1 MLNILR
7 KSIAG
12 PLAKIFIGLLVLSFA
27 VWGIQDIFGNY
38 GNRVIA
44 TIDKIELTVENYI
57 KEYNKQLSLISRSMG
72 RQLSQEEALSIGVDR
87 EVLQNLIVEGL
98 LRVETENLRLGVSES
113 YIANKLI
120 SDNTFFRD
128 GKFNK
133 DIYLQRISLAGYNEE
148 TFLEELIKTEKKL
161 QLYNIISSG
170 IKAPNIMVE
179 AKNSYDNNERIVEY
193 IVLPNK
199 QFDIKY
205 PLESEL
211 KEYYEN
217 FQNNFIENET
227 RDLEILTLNQKSVKE
242 LIKVNDKEINDYY
255 KENINDY
262 FSNEKREVYQFLFD
276 NLTEAEL
283 AYKNSYKK
291 DISNLISELNYETDD
306 IFIGNITKDKIADPV
321 IANLAFSIEQNS
333 YSQPTK
339 GALGFAIIY
348 INNITKEQTLPIEK
362 VKIDIEEIILTNKSD
377 DKIIELFDKI
387 EDARAAGENLTS
399 IASELSL
406 NVNTYSAVNS
416 SGLDNKGNPIDEI
429 KDSKLI
435 ESIFSNEIDTEVD
448 AIESEVANSFAW
460 LHITEINAPYIK
472 AFNLVKKDLAELII
486 NEEKMKQEKLHIKSI
501 LDKIQATNNI
511 NTVANELGVDV
522 NASQPFSRK
531 NPSKIFSNDFIKIIF
546 NSRINSTI
554 AGKSPVNNQN
564 IILTIKKDIKSIDKL
579 DDNSKLTIET
589 FEQQLNNDI
598 FDNYINGLQNK
609 YDITVNQ
616 DNLNQLFA
624 NSDE

>member
-227 RDLEILTLNQKSVKE
+227 RDFEILTLNQKSVKE

-291 DISNLISELNYETDD
+291 DISNLISELNDETDD

>member
-57 KEYNKQLSLISRSMG
+57 KEYNKQLSLISGSMG

-205 PLESEL
+205 PSENEL

-227 RDLEILTLNQKSVKE
+227 RDFEILTLNQKSVKE

>member
-1 MLNILR
+1 
-7 KSIAG
+7 
-12 PLAKIFIGLLVLSFA
+12 
-27 VWGIQDIFGNY
+27 
-38 GNRVIA
+38 
-44 TIDKIELTVENYI
+44 
-57 KEYNKQLSLISRSMG
+57 MG

-227 RDLEILTLNQKSVKE
+227 RDFEILTLNQKSVKE

>member
-1 MLNILR
+1 M
-7 KSIAG
+7 
-12 PLAKIFIGLLVLSFA
+12 
-27 VWGIQDIFGNY
+27 
-38 GNRVIA
+38 
-44 TIDKIELTVENYI
+44 
-57 KEYNKQLSLISRSMG
+57 
-72 RQLSQEEALSIGVDR
+72 
-87 EVLQNLIVEGL
+87 QNLIVEGL

-128 GKFNK
+128 CKFNK

-205 PLESEL
+205 PSENEL

-227 RDLEILTLNQKSVKE
+227 RDFEILTLNQKSVKE

>member
-57 KEYNKQLSLISRSMG
+57 KEYNKQLSLISGSMG

-227 RDLEILTLNQKSVKE
+227 RDFEILTLNQKSVKE

>member
-227 RDLEILTLNQKSVKE
+227 RDFEILTLNQKSVKE

>member
-57 KEYNKQLSLISRSMG
+57 KEYNKQLSLISGSMG

-205 PLESEL
+205 PSENEL

-227 RDLEILTLNQKSVKE
+227 RDFEILTLNQKSVKE

-362 VKIDIEEIILTNKSD
+362 VKTDIEEIILTNKSD

>member
-205 PLESEL
+205 PSESEL

-227 RDLEILTLNQKSVKE
+227 RDFEILTLNQKSVKE

>member
-227 RDLEILTLNQKSVKE
+227 RDFEILTLNQKSVKE

-429 KDSKLI
+429 KDRKLI

>member
-205 PLESEL
+205 P
-211 KEYYEN
+211 
-217 FQNNFIENET
+217 
-227 RDLEILTLNQKSVKE
+227 R
-242 LIKVNDKEINDYY
+242 
-255 KENINDY
+255 
-262 FSNEKREVYQFLFD
+262 
-276 NLTEAEL
+276 
-283 AYKNSYKK
+283 
-291 DISNLISELNYETDD
+291 
-306 IFIGNITKDKIADPV
+306 
-321 IANLAFSIEQNS
+321 
-333 YSQPTK
+333 
-339 GALGFAIIY
+339 
-348 INNITKEQTLPIEK
+348 
-362 VKIDIEEIILTNKSD
+362 
-377 DKIIELFDKI
+377 
-387 EDARAAGENLTS
+387 
-399 IASELSL
+399 
-406 NVNTYSAVNS
+406 
-416 SGLDNKGNPIDEI
+416 
-429 KDSKLI
+429 
-435 ESIFSNEIDTEVD
+435 
-448 AIESEVANSFAW
+448 
-460 LHITEINAPYIK
+460 
-472 AFNLVKKDLAELII
+472 
-486 NEEKMKQEKLHIKSI
+486 KM
-501 LDKIQATNNI
+501 N
-511 NTVANELGVDV
+511 
-522 NASQPFSRK
+522 
-531 NPSKIFSNDFIKIIF
+531 
-546 NSRINSTI
+546 
-554 AGKSPVNNQN
+554 
-564 IILTIKKDIKSIDKL
+564 
-579 DDNSKLTIET
+579 
-589 FEQQLNNDI
+589 
-598 FDNYINGLQNK
+598 
-609 YDITVNQ
+609 
-616 DNLNQLFA
+616 
-624 NSDE
+624 

>member
-205 PLESEL
+205 PSENEL

>member
-205 PLESEL
+205 PSENEL

-227 RDLEILTLNQKSVKE
+227 RDFEILTLNQKSVKE